1 MSRSTLRIVII
12 LAALSIVGMTITQVY
27 WLRKAFDIR
36 ENQFNRDV
44 MTALNTVAHKLFEI
58 NQVPVPSSSPVEQI
72 STNYFVVHANGP
84 VNASV
89 LEFLLVTEFKNRNV
103 TAGFEYGIYD
113 CMDKCMKGG
122 NYISP
127 RNIKSVSQFP
137 ETPVLSSDGY
147 YFAVQFPYLEAN
159 ILSQMGI
166 WGFSSV
172 VTLIVIGFFSYTLF
186 VIFRQRRLSEVQKD
200 FINNMTHEF
209 KTPIS
214 TIAISAQVLRDPAIL
229 QAPDRL
235 LNYATIIENENKRL
249 RQQVER
255 VLQVAELDKE
265 DIQLK
270 IDPIDMHALIE
281 EVVTSRR
288 VGLVGQI
295 ALDLDAVNHHI
306 LGDRLHL
313 SNVLYNLL
321 DNAIKYC
328 DAQPIVKIRTINAFN
343 HLKITV
349 KDNGI
354 GIAPKDRDRIFDK
367 FYRVSTGNVH
377 NVKGFGLGLS
387 YVREILTR
395 HKGRITVTS
404 SPGQGSEFHIFI
416 PVSPSA

>member
-1 MSRSTLRIVII
+1 
-12 LAALSIVGMTITQVY
+12 MTITQVY

-72 STNYFVVHANGP
+72 STNYFVVHATGP

-235 LNYATIIENENKRL
+235 LNYATIIENENQRL

-265 DIQLK
+265 DLQLK
-270 IDPIDMHALIE
+270 IDPIDMHGLIE
-281 EVVTSRR
+281 EVATSRR
-288 VGLVGQI
+288 VGLDGQI
-295 ALDLDAVNHHI
+295 VLDLNAENHHI

-328 DAQPIVKIRTINAFN
+328 EAQPLVTIRTSNASN
-343 HLKITV
+343 HLKIIV
-349 KDNGI
+349 RDNGI